1 MKRSLPFQP
10 RRAAVDAAERA
21 TKLSLASIDSRR
33 RCRDGWGPQPDLLLL
48 QGTAAA
54 VARRNMADWPK
65 EFESFGFLHSRIPS
79 PKPSGSHSP
88 RPSTKTSPTG
98 SFPGRVRAARSD
110 AGNCRWCSGS
120 EGQCLA
126 FEAEGDSTRGFATS
140 RTAGYARLCQSHH
153 CVGVPALKPKTTDPF
168 APVPKAVPLAL
179 AITHRPE
186 MDKNSN
192 TNLQALCRPKGPP
205 RKQSGSLF
213 IHATGSLIGSRS
225 KRNSP
230 PSQAA
235 SVSCLCLCAMLKY
248 LLESLYLPRN
258 PGKV

>member
-1 MKRSLPFQP
+1 MTRSLPFQP
-10 RRAAVDAAERA
+10 QRAAVDAAERA

-54 VARRNMADWPK
+54 VATRNMADWPK

-179 AITHRPE
+179 AP
-186 MDKNSN
+186 
-192 TNLQALCRPKGPP
+192 PKPKPVGFTD
-205 RKQSGSLF
+205 S
-213 IHATGSLIGSRS
+213 AD
-225 KRNSP
+225 
-230 PSQAA
+230 
-235 SVSCLCLCAMLKY
+235 
-248 LLESLYLPRN
+248 
-258 PGKV
+258 